1 MRFGE
6 ITNYVNMSSG
16 YFWVAYAIC
25 GLIAYLLYRW
35 LSGECDYYFTYYRA
49 WWGVLP
55 ITITWGYFLI
65 DSSYSL
71 SFVLTVIISAIAIL
85 LTLNIVLAGKI
96 KGIQYTAIQSAVGL
110 LAPLAIALYISFF
123 IIIPAALYG
132 SLFAS
137 FFRRS

>member
-1 MRFGE
+1 MWSYC
-6 ITNYVNMSSG
+6 ISIV
-16 YFWVAYAIC
+16 
-25 GLIAYLLYRW
+25 LYRW

-49 WWGVLP
+49 RWGVLP